1 VYIQEIILE
10 IYGCLPVPSLSYP
23 LALFTNIP
31 CDSKGFNPQQT
42 AFAIK
47 CYKLHL
53 RIGLPSEWCSWQLRR
68 LPQRLRWLSEPL
80 RSAPGPPQHRKLF
93 YCSRVSNLISKIIIY
108 SFLIILTSLSFS
120 LYLIEFIAQ
129 IYREFQ

>member
-1 VYIQEIILE
+1 MDSYW
-10 IYGCLPVPSLSYP
+10 YSLSYP

-53 RIGLPSEWCSWQLRR
+53 RIGLPSDIMVLMAAQEAS
-68 LPQRLRWLSEPL
+68 
-80 RSAPGPPQHRKLF
+80 
-93 YCSRVSNLISKIIIY
+93 SK
-108 SFLIILTSLSFS
+108 
-120 LYLIEFIAQ
+120 AHMAV
-129 IYREFQ
+129 